1 MKMHRILLNF
11 TLLGASSA
19 AFAWGAV
26 GHATVAELASR
37 RLTPQAA
44 ATVAQTLAPGQT
56 MASVASWPDEIRAD
70 PKATP
75 EVKAT
80 GIWHFVRIPGSAAV
94 YDAARHCGPP
104 NQPQACAVGQL
115 ERLRNDLRCAPTPQ
129 ARREALMWTI
139 HLVGDLHQ
147 PLHAYDDLRGG
158 NDVPVVI
165 RAHGLQCGPGC
176 QPWPERT
183 NLHAAWDFGMLG
195 KLVPDHAALVERIE
209 NGWMRTGEARQPNL
223 DGGTPVAWAN
233 ASHALGAQVWRMT
246 QYTQVIDD
254 DYIRQAEPIV
264 MRQIGLAGM
273 RLARFLNEA
282 YASGECP
289 RR

>member
-1 MKMHRILLNF
+1 MRRLLLNLA
-11 TLLGASSA
+11 LLGTSSA

-26 GHATVAELASR
+26 GHAAVAELAGR

-44 ATVAQTLAPGQT
+44 ATVAQVLEPGQR

-70 PKATP
+70 PQATP
-75 EVKAT
+75 EVRAT
-80 GIWHFVRIPGSAAV
+80 GLWHFVRIPGSAAV
-94 YDAARHCGPP
+94 YDAGQHCGPP
-104 NQPQACAVGQL
+104 NQPQACVVGQL

-129 ARREALMWTI
+129 ARREALMWAI

-158 NDVPVVI
+158 NDMPVVL
-165 RAHGLQCGPGC
+165 RAQGPHCGPGC
-176 QPWPERT
+176 EPWPERT
-183 NLHAAWDFGMLG
+183 NLHAAWDYGLLG
-195 KLVPDHAALVERIE
+195 KLVSDHAALVARIE
-209 NGWMRTGEARQPNL
+209 DGWMRTSEAQAPNL

-246 QYTQVIDD
+246 QDTQVLDD
-254 DYIRQAEPIV
+254 DYLRQAEPIV
-264 MRQIGLAGM
+264 MRQIGLAGL

-282 YASGECP
+282 YASGACP

>member
-1 MKMHRILLNF
+1 MRRLLLNIA
-11 TLLGASSA
+11 LMGASSA
-19 AFAWGAV
+19 ALAWGAV
-26 GHATVAELASR
+26 GHSAVAELAR
-37 RLTPQAA
+37 QRLTPQAA
-44 ATVAQTLAPGQT
+44 ARVAETLEPGQT

-70 PKATP
+70 PKAPP

-80 GIWHFVRIPGSAAV
+80 GVWHFVRIPGSAAV
-94 YDAARHCGPP
+94 YDAARHCGPSTDP
-104 NQPQACAVGQL
+104 HACVVGQL
-115 ERLRNDLRCAPTPQ
+115 QRLRNDLRCAPNPKE
-129 ARREALMWTI
+129 RREALMWTI

-147 PLHAYDDLRGG
+147 PLHAHDDLRGG
-158 NDVPVVI
+158 NDLPVVL
-165 RAHGLQCGPGC
+165 RAHGPQCGPAC
-176 QPWPERT
+176 KPWPERT
-183 NLHAAWDFGMLG
+183 NLHAAWDAGMLG
-195 KLVPDHAALVERIE
+195 KLVPDHAALVQRID
-209 NGWMRTGEARQPNL
+209 NGWLRSSEAQAPNL

-254 DYIRQAEPIV
+254 DYIRQAEPML
-264 MRQIGLAGM
+264 MRQIGVAGM